1 MMKSLMKINFTLY
14 HNVLKLAYS
23 DVEFQKNFPEVTP
36 QIPVRGRRRV
46 EGVGWREGKWRRKE
60 NWDCLSTTFSLK
72 VALGTS
78 FGLEQ
83 DLILSITVLFS
94 VAFNSCTITSTG
106 HWISIADCFML
117 TGSLLKTVLC

>member
-1 MMKSLMKINFTLY
+1 M
-14 HNVLKLAYS
+14 
-23 DVEFQKNFPEVTP
+23 E
-36 QIPVRGRRRV
+36 RR
-46 EGVGWREGKWRRKE
+46 EREE
-60 NWDCLSTTFSLK
+60 NGDCLSTTFSLK